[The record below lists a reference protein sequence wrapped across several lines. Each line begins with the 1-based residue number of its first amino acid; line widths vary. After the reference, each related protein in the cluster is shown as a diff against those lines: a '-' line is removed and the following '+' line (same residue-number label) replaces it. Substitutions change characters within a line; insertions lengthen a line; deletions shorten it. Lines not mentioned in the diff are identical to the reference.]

1 MIGRLTRTP
10 DGRLCYT
17 GPGGEIFENVV
28 PVRAFPI
35 SAPDGGVS
43 LMSAEGQELL
53 WLDSLND
60 LPHPE
65 LELISQALSQREFM
79 PEIQRLS
86 AVSGFVT
93 PCTWFVETDR
103 GATRFILKGEEDIRR
118 LNSSTLMISDSQ
130 GIHYLLRDLSALDRM
145 SRKLL
150 DRFL

>member
-1 MIGRLTRTP
+1 MIGRLTRTA

-17 GPGGEIFENVV
+17 GPEGDTFENVV

-43 LMSAEGQELL
+43 LMSAEGHELL
-53 WLDSLND
+53 WLDSLSD
-60 LPHPE
+60 LPRPE
-65 LELISQALSQREFM
+65 LDLISQALSQREFM

-93 PCTWFVETDR
+93 PCTWFVVTDR

-118 LNSSTLMISDSQ
+118 LNGSTLMISDSQ